1 MKEML
6 QETLLVDAAVVQHHL
21 SDLGDA
27 RDFVA
32 LRVLLQALREEADIS
47 PEGLWRTIPRL
58 INTVAKRTLI
68 SDLLARHPEVE
79 QVQVEAPLVIVGFPR
94 TGTTLLQNLLACD
107 PSNRPALLWEMRSP
121 VTPPHADPDWVQAQ
135 VKETQALLDFVYQ
148 AAPEFER
155 IHPMGA
161 ESPDECSWLIRNSF
175 ASMVYAYTYYIP
187 SYVEW
192 LVSQNHEEMVRHYR
206 YFKLQL
212 QMLLWRRPGTRLVL
226 KDPCHAW
233 HLEALLEVFP
243 DARVIHTHRD
253 VSETLP
259 SLASLCTALHT
270 MESKTRDDARMG
282 RYALRLLETA
292 SDAIARARA
301 VIPAACVRDVRYQDL
316 VRDPVGTALGLEA
329 WAGREPGPGAEQA
342 MRAWLLA
349 NAQHKKGH
357 HAYTLAQFGLDP
369 DEVQAR
375 FAPYTRAYLDA
386 VT

>member
-1 MKEML
+1 
-6 QETLLVDAAVVQHHL
+6 
-21 SDLGDA
+21 
-27 RDFVA
+27 
-32 LRVLLQALREEADIS
+32 
-47 PEGLWRTIPRL
+47 
-58 INTVAKRTLI
+58 
-68 SDLLARHPEVE
+68 
-79 QVQVEAPLVIVGFPR
+79 
-94 TGTTLLQNLLACD
+94 
-107 PSNRPALLWEMRSP
+107 
-121 VTPPHADPDWVQAQ
+121 
-135 VKETQALLDFVYQ
+135 
-148 AAPEFER
+148 
-155 IHPMGA
+155 
-161 ESPDECSWLIRNSF
+161 
-175 ASMVYAYTYYIP
+175 
-187 SYVEW
+187 
-192 LVSQNHEEMVRHYR
+192 
-206 YFKLQL
+206 
-212 QMLLWRRPGTRLVL
+212 
-226 KDPCHAW
+226 
-233 HLEALLEVFP
+233 LEALLEVFP

-259 SLASLCTALHT
+259 SLASLCTALHK

-316 VRDPVGTALGLEA
+316 VQDPVGTALALEA